1 MSRHANGTFEQACRN
16 IALEIAALVIEKQK
30 DYGPDNV
37 MMFKEKGR
45 VVRLWDKMSRLKTL
59 VWGEREPKYE
69 TIEDS
74 FKDTAGYAIIALM
87 LANDT
92 FLYELKETAYV
103 TKKEKSNGKS

>member
-37 MMFKEKGR
+37 MMFKEKGL

-87 LANDT
+87 VMRECFTNPMEDDIHG
-92 FLYELKETAYV
+92 E
-103 TKKEKSNGKS
+103 S